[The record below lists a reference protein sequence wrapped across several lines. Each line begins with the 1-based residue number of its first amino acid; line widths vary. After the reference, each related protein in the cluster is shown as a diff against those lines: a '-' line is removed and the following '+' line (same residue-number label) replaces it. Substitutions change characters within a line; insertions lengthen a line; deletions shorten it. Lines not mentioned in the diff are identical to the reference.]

1 MILLDTNIISE
12 SMRVE
17 PDPRVIDWMD
27 RQRASHLFL
36 SAISVDEIV
45 FGIETLPDG
54 RRKNRLAHTFSGIAA
69 AFVGRI
75 ADFDANAAH
84 ESAKFRARRRL
95 IGRPMSLADSQ
106 IAGIAKSNGMSLAT
120 LNARDFAAIDLSV
133 VEPE

>member
-1 MILLDTNIISE
+1 MILLDTNIVSE
-12 SMRVE
+12 SMRIE

-54 RRKNRLAHTFSGIAA
+54 RRKNHLARTFSGIAD
-69 AFVGRI
+69 AFDGRI
-75 ADFDANAAH
+75 ADFDANAAR
-84 ESAKFRARRRL
+84 ESARFRAHRRL

-106 IAGIAKSNGMSLAT
+106 IAGIAKSNGLSLAT
-120 LNARDFAAIDLSV
+120 LNARDFEGIDLSV
-133 VEPE
+133 VEPF